1 MNYTDKIKITI
12 IGEEDTGKT
21 FFCRRLLNPNFFETE
36 YSSTLGVD
44 FFLYRYKTKNK
55 LIQANIW
62 DLTGNDKFYPIIHSY
77 LKNNNFFL
85 LFCDVTN
92 IQSIK
97 SLNKWIDRIRQENT
111 YKNKLFISI
120 ICSKNDSKKTT
131 QKINNL
137 NIEEY
142 IKNFSEQFH
151 CNSYKN
157 GNIYYTDKN
166 SNNQKIIQEII
177 SEYFKFQSYFG
188 KINLNSKKPKNKKKC
203 WQKFTYCIKNI
214 FTK

>member
-12 IGEEDTGKT
+12 IGEANTGKT
-21 FFCRRLLNPNFFETE
+21 FFCRRLLNINFFETT

-55 LIQANIW
+55 IIQANLW

-77 LKNNNFFL
+77 LKNCDFFL
-85 LFCDVTN
+85 LFCDSTN
-92 IQSIK
+92 IQSVK
-97 SLNKWIDRIRQENT
+97 LLNKWIERIRQENT

-120 ICSKNDSKKTT
+120 ICSKNDNKKTT

-142 IKNFSEQFH
+142 LKNFSEQFH
-151 CNSYKN
+151 SNSYKN

-166 SNNQKIIQEII
+166 TNNEEIIQEII
-177 SEYFKFQSYFG
+177 SEYFKFLSYFG
-188 KINLNSKKPKNKKKC
+188 KINHNSKKPKNKKHC
-203 WQKFTYCIKNI
+203 WKKFTYCIKKI